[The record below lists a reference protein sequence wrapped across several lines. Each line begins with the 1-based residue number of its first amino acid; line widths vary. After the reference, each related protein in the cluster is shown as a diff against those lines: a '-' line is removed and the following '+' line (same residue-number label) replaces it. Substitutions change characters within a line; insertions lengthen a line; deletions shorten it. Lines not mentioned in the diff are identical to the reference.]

1 MSSRTGAFKNK
12 GSGLDNHKIWIRIRS
27 LGQPNGWRSTNTW
40 LEVWDVVSNVP
51 KPTQSQGK
59 WTKDYILRKK
69 ISGNNETDISD
80 WLDTSSK

>member
-1 MSSRTGAFKNK
+1 M
-12 GSGLDNHKIWIRIRS
+12 L
-27 LGQPNGWRSTNTW
+27 
-40 LEVWDVVSNVP
+40 DVVSNVP

-59 WTKDYILRKK
+59 WIKDYILRKK

>member
-1 MSSRTGAFKNK
+1 M
-12 GSGLDNHKIWIRIRS
+12 L
-27 LGQPNGWRSTNTW
+27 
-40 LEVWDVVSNVP
+40 DVVSNVP